1 MDGQINTKAS
11 EFNDLKVFQIENNSE
26 TQSTMSVNDSN

>member
-11 EFNDLKVFQIENNSE
+11 DIDDSKVFQIETNSE